1 MCLQKALLIMGIYA
15 SLFVTYKIIS
25 SFGKKKEPVAIEA
38 APAATVG
45 DNEIPSVDSPAF
57 DAWLSGPGN
66 IDKFF
71 ETVK

>member
-1 MCLQKALLIMGIYA
+1 MGIYA

-25 SFGKKKEPVAIEA
+25 SFGKKKEPAAIEA
-38 APAATVG
+38 APAAAAG

-57 DAWLSGPGN
+57 DAWLSTPGN

-71 ETVK
+71 DTVK